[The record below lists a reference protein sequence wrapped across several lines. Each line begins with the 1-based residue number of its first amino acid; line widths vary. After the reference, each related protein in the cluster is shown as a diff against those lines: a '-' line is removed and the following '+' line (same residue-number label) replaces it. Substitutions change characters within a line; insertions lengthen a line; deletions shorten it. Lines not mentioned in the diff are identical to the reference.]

1 LLKKIR
7 VTLRATGR
15 ATGAL
20 PLLSFLLDQLWRR
33 RTADGLLTFAAY
45 DDLGGLEGAI
55 GRRAE
60 EAFRDQPD
68 AVRSELVALLRALV
82 TVRAGTLTSRSAPLA
97 RFPDGSPL
105 RLLVDTFLLPP
116 DNHNDVVGFRLCQDC
131 YPLNG
136 CRCPKAPAVRSAL
149 RWKAPSKRAKTGVE
163 SRRRTARGRTWW
175 PSPGRSYRSI
185 ATELECYARD
195 QEVRTTSWR
204 YAMTC
209 IAAEIG

>member
-33 RTADGLLTFAAY
+33 RTADGLLTFAVY

-82 TVRAGTLTSRSAPLA
+82 TVRAGTLTSRSALLA

-105 RLLVDTFLLPP
+105 RLLVDAFLLPP
-116 DNHNDVVGFRLCQDC
+116 DNH
-131 YPLNG
+131 
-136 CRCPKAPAVRSAL
+136 
-149 RWKAPSKRAKTGVE
+149 
-163 SRRRTARGRTWW
+163 
-175 PSPGRSYRSI
+175 
-185 ATELECYARD
+185 
-195 QEVRTTSWR
+195 
-204 YAMTC
+204 
-209 IAAEIG
+209 

>member
-1 LLKKIR
+1 MLKKIR

-20 PLLSFLLDQLWRR
+20 PLLS
-33 RTADGLLTFAAY
+33 Y

-82 TVRAGTLTSRSAPLA
+82 TVRAGSLTSRSPPLA

-105 RLLVDTFLLPP
+105 RPLVDTFLLPP
-116 DNHNDVVGFRLCQDC
+116 DNHYDVVRFRLCQDC

-149 RWKAPSKRAKTGVE
+149 HCKAPSKRAKTGVE
-163 SRRRTARGRTWW
+163 SRHRTARGRTWW
-175 PSPGRSYRSI
+175 PFPGRSYRSI

-195 QEVRTTSWR
+195 QEVRTTSCR

>member
-1 LLKKIR
+1 MLKKIR

-60 EAFRDQPD
+60 EAFR
-68 AVRSELVALLRALV
+68 
-82 TVRAGTLTSRSAPLA
+82 AGTLTSRSAPLA

-116 DNHNDVVGFRLCQDC
+116 DNHYDVVGFRLCQDC
-131 YPLNG
+131 YP
-136 CRCPKAPAVRSAL
+136 
-149 RWKAPSKRAKTGVE
+149 
-163 SRRRTARGRTWW
+163 
-175 PSPGRSYRSI
+175 
-185 ATELECYARD
+185 
-195 QEVRTTSWR
+195 
-204 YAMTC
+204 
-209 IAAEIG
+209 